1 MKINFIYLSLIRDK
15 LKGMVIM
22 SSQKNEHCEEDL
34 SLKVFIVLSRALQS
48 IKKRVE
54 EDIKCLG
61 LNPTEFSVLEL
72 IYSKG
77 DQPIQKI
84 GEKVLIASSSITYVV
99 DKLEKKKLI
108 ERKPCHKDRRIT
120 YAAITNEGTELMN
133 EVFPKHRAAMKA
145 ICGGLDSKE
154 KEVLIEQ
161 LKKLGYHA
169 QSM

>member
-1 MKINFIYLSLIRDK
+1 MDRQTIKCS
-15 LKGMVIM
+15 
-22 SSQKNEHCEEDL
+22 EEDL
-34 SLKVFIVLSRALQS
+34 SLKIFIVLSRALQA

-54 EDIKCLG
+54 EDVKCLG
-61 LNPTEFSVLEL
+61 LNLTEFSVLEL

-108 ERKPCHKDRRIT
+108 ERKPCPKDRRIT
-120 YAAITNEGTELMN
+120 YAGITLEGSELMSD
-133 EVFPKHRAAMKA
+133 VIPKHKAAMKE
-145 ICGGLDSKE
+145 ICGGLNERE
-154 KEVLIEQ
+154 KGLLIEQ

-169 QSM
+169 QNI